1 MLKVGWKTHFCFF
14 RDMENLKSI
23 VKNHLSEGIVLMDLV
38 HNTSSDFVKVII
50 DSFNN
55 ISIKETSKI
64 ARRIKND
71 DKIVSMFPNGCRLEV
86 TTPGLGSILV
96 KKFQYETLKN
106 LYKRW
111 DAVMAG
117 AEIGNLDL
125 IEDKIFTLCEKM
137 GITVED
143 AVTKITLDE
152 SNGIN

>member
-1 MLKVGWKTHFCFF
+1 M
-14 RDMENLKSI
+14 
-23 VKNHLSEGIVLMDLV
+23 KNNPRTL
-38 HNTSSDFVKVII
+38 NTDY
-50 DSFNN
+50 
-55 ISIKETSKI
+55 
-64 ARRIKND
+64 
-71 DKIVSMFPNGCRLEV
+71 DKWL
-86 TTPGLGSILV
+86 

-117 AEIGNLDL
+117 AEIGNIDL
-125 IEDKIFTLCEKM
+125 IEDKISLLCEKM